1 MKTVL
6 VVDDDDQN
14 RKLFRLVLGRAGYA
28 VIEAATGA
36 QGIAQARA
44 HRPDLILMD
53 VRLPD
58 IDGLEATRRIKGDP
72 RTSGIPVVA
81 VSAFAMK
88 EDAERAQRAGCVSY
102 LTKPVDLETFRREVR
117 LRLEGT

>member
-6 VVDDDDQN
+6 IVDDDDQN

-36 QGIAQARA
+36 QGIEQART

-81 VSAFAMK
+81 VTAFAMK
-88 EDAERAQRAGCVSY
+88 EDEERARRAGCVGY

-117 LRLEGT
+117 IRLGET